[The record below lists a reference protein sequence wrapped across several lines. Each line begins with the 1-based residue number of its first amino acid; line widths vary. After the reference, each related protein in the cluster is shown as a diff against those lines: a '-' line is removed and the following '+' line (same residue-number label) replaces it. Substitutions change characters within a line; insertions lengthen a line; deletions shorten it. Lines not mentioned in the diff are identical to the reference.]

1 MEPTSETRVL
11 DTPCVICGGTI
22 TLTLE
27 YKRHILRRGW
37 ATYAECVNH
46 CNLQQISNNCFQEW
60 DDLCISSDK
69 KAVLEQ
75 NIEQYE
81 IAANRINLARQKGKF
96 CVQLPRLVIVSSEP
110 EYKFLCDCPSL
121 TSLFPATTIEHAAGL
136 RTNLIE
142 ERTKKEAKSHA
153 EKQTVS
159 QFNKRSERLT
169 EAAHS

>member
-46 CNLQQISNNCFQEW
+46 CNLQQIGNNCFREW
-60 DDLCISSDK
+60 ADLCILSDK

-81 IAANRINLARQKGKF
+81 NIANRINLARQKCKF
-96 CVQLPRLVIVSSEP
+96 CGQIPRLVIASSDP
-110 EYKFLCDCPSL
+110 EYKFQCDCPSL
-121 TSLFPATTIEHAAGL
+121 KPLFPATTIEQAAWM

-142 ERTKKEAKSHA
+142 KKTKKEAKSHA
-153 EKQTVS
+153 EKQIVN
-159 QFNKRSERLT
+159 QFNKRSEVL
-169 EAAHS
+169 S